1 MTAGLYL
8 SSRIWRF
15 TYPQDDAIGGSQP
28 SGTILYSNVPTRIE
42 SVEPTQA
49 LLEQGLET
57 PTTFHAVIGG
67 VKAVRM
73 NDQLEVTGP
82 VLSPYYNQRFRVI
95 GLLHGS
101 MIDPR
106 GFTVLVLRRIEKAMD
121 NIYQ

>member
-8 SSRIWRF
+8 QSRIWRF
-15 TYPQDDAIGGSQP
+15 SYPSDDKVGGALP
-28 SGTILYSNVPTRIE
+28 SGTILYSNVSSRLE
-42 SVEPTQA
+42 AVEPTQA

-57 PTTFHAVIGG
+57 PTIFHAVLAGTLQI
-67 VKAVRM
+67 RH

-82 VLSPYYNQRFRVI
+82 VLSPYYNEKFRVI
-95 GLLHGS
+95 GVMHGS

-106 GFTVLVLRRIEKAMD
+106 AFTVVTVRRIEKAMD